1 MASVTNGSSKT
12 VIAKCLKTFVSTLI
26 KLLMIS
32 RRKIWQ
38 ISNKIILAIHIDV
51 ACHKML
57 SYIISTLVQNRQMY
71 LKSESM
77 YLIMVFAISIG
88 GELAQKFLMFDFA
101 NCCAQ
106 HCRPNTNNVLYNIVQ
121 LLYNLL
127 YNLLHS
133 PVQLAKLKQCKPM
146 KQLPA
151 VVFHIGCSVHIVTFY
166 FST

>member
-1 MASVTNGSSKT
+1 MKKNPVLYLKLNCQDMILKDNYRNYWPQLQMVHRKQLSPNVSKH
-12 VIAKCLKTFVSTLI
+12 LFQPFI

-57 SYIISTLVQNRQMY
+57 SYIISTLVQNRPMY

-88 GELAQKFLMFDFA
+88 GELAQKFLVFDFA
-101 NCCAQ
+101 NCCTAQ
-106 HCRPNTNNVLYNIVQ
+106 ST
-121 LLYNLL
+121 
-127 YNLLHS
+127 
-133 PVQLAKLKQCKPM
+133 KDKQC
-146 KQLPA
+146 
-151 VVFHIGCSVHIVTFY
+151 VV
-166 FST
+166 